1 MITNQELM
9 EKVDDF
15 YNDLLQIY
23 LARIEKNNKKIEDKR
38 KEIEELIGKKGIL

>member
-15 YNDLLQIY
+15 NNDLLQIY
-23 LARIEKNNKKIEDKR
+23 IARIEKIIRKQKIKEKKLKN
-38 KEIEELIGKKGIL
+38 

>member
-15 YNDLLQIY
+15 NNDLLQIY
-23 LARIEKNNKKIEDKR
+23 IARIEKIIR
-38 KEIEELIGKKGIL
+38 K